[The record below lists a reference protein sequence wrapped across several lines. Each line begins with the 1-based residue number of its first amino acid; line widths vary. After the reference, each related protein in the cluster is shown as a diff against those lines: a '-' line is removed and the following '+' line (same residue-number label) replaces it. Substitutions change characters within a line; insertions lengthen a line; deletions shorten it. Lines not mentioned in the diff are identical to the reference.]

1 MILPT
6 KRIAQDRALIAVGAQ
21 VLARLGEPK
30 TVSRLWDEIKHAR
43 DPQLGFSPVSFDWFV
58 LSLSFLYGVRAI
70 EMSRGRIQRP
80 VLK

>member
-6 KRIAQDRALIAVGAQ
+6 KRIAQDRALIAIGAQ
-21 VLARLGEPK
+21 VLARLSEPK
-30 TVSRLWDEIKHAR
+30 TVSRLWDEIKRAR

-58 LSLSFLYGVRAI
+58 LALSFLYGVKAI
-70 EMSRGRIQRP
+70 ETSRGRIQRS

>member
-1 MILPT
+1 
-6 KRIAQDRALIAVGAQ
+6 LIAIGGQ
-21 VLARLGEPK
+21 VLARLSEPK

-58 LSLSFLYGVRAI
+58 LALSFLYGVKAI
-70 EMSRGRIQRP
+70 ETSRGRIQRS